1 MVATGSPSPCVKAT
15 SDPSS
20 SVRAVSSSVA
30 RVTGRLQTS
39 PSGRR
44 ISSTTLSYSSR
55 SIKPSRGLKT
65 PVEIICRSE
74 AVREPRETFGSS
86 ATSLRRSSRS
96 SAGIVR
102 STSCPPW
109 GATESSF
116 FSIKFLSRSAR
127 RFRRAL
133 ARTAHW
139 RVALRLSNRRYPC
152 RDGDGFGG
160 QLVVVGQ
167 AMFVRVPQ
175 LPRELRVLTLRR
187 FDPRALLCLLV
198 PSFPALPPPHLP
210 RLPRK
215 SIRSERYLQVL
226 AVGGEHAHRVLA
238 EGHRVHDH
246 DVLRVQLRRVPEQ
259 PIQLFEASL
268 FQGEVGPH
276 LVERGQYV
284 LGIPDDKGVL
294 EAGDELRSHQA
305 LGVVGHVLDEDP
317 FFAGLEDPRQD
328 VLVIVLRLRL
338 RVRVAVAQA
347 LLTVVIRVP
356 ERLVEDLEVVSLDE
370 GPLERGGYGPGHRP
384 QRNGFLLYHTSLS
397 LVHLGT
403 NAAFSVNLRGGLPG
417 TPRET
422 ACASSHS
429 RAYGATSKFSS
440 ARGAGDHALFLKAP
454 HHLSSASR
462 RGARYAS
469 GVPTPSRK
477 ERVRSQSTWPSV
489 SSPLHALFRSP
500 GSAARS

>member
-187 FDPRALLCLLV
+187 FDSRALLCLLV

-215 SIRSERYLQVL
+215 SIRSERYRQVL

-238 EGHRVHDH
+238 EGHRIHDH
-246 DVLRVQLRRVPEQ
+246 DVLWVQLRRIPEQ
-259 PIQLFEASL
+259 PIQLFEAGL
-268 FQGEVGPH
+268 FQREVGPH

-284 LGIPDDKGVL
+284 LGVPDDEGVL
-294 EAGDELRSHQA
+294 EARDELRSHQA
-305 LGVVGHVLDEDP
+305 LGVVGHILDEDP
-317 FFAGLEDPRQD
+317 FLTGFEDPRQD
-328 VLVIVLRLRL
+328 VLVVVLRLRL

-370 GPLERGGYGPGHRP
+370 SPLERGGYGPGHRP

-397 LVHLGT
+397 LVLLGT
-403 NAAFSVNLRGGLPG
+403 NAAFSVNLRGGLSG
-417 TPRET
+417 TP
-422 ACASSHS
+422 
-429 RAYGATSKFSS
+429 
-440 ARGAGDHALFLKAP
+440 
-454 HHLSSASR
+454 
-462 RGARYAS
+462 
-469 GVPTPSRK
+469 
-477 ERVRSQSTWPSV
+477 ERPPVLR
-489 SSPLHALFRSP
+489 PLLGRMVLLHRSP
-500 GSAARS
+500 SCEGQEIRRSS